1 MTDTS
6 MFRQTIIILR
16 AFLAARSLPWVLA
29 LLAFVIMVGTLD
41 EGFLVDDYVHRS
53 KLLGRSYEGSG
64 DFLNALNDMYAINR
78 TESQIS
84 EFKQVGL
91 MPWWTSPELRF
102 SNWRPLTALTHWIDY
117 QLFPH
122 LPAAMH
128 VHNLIW
134 FALAVLAVTLLYRGV
149 SGSTWA
155 AGLAGLMYLLDEA
168 NYMPALWIANRNELI
183 AVTFG
188 AIAIICHHQWCKQ
201 GSRKHAAGSVMFLLM
216 SLLATEAGIATFGYV
231 IAYALCLDHDPW
243 PKRLTRVIPGLTL
256 IVLWRMIYNGL
267 NHGVMECGA
276 IIDPGRTPMVF
287 ARAVLERGPVLLMGQ
302 LGLAQP
308 DLYGMSSSGLQLRL
322 WIACVVG
329 AVAVGLLLIP
339 LLHSSLQARFYGL
352 GMVLAAVPICATMPS
367 SRNLMFVAIGGF
379 GLIAQFLATLIQ
391 RADCLYRLR
400 PLKIAAWTMVSVFLV
415 LHVPV
420 AALSRIPQPQ
430 MARMMTTYLVPHIPM
445 DSIPTPLEEKD
456 IVIINSPNPFCLF
469 YTSLVREHQNKPLP
483 RSIRALSPSFGAL
496 EVERPSANTLVIR
509 AKRQSLF
516 AYESTSHFGEIH
528 LYRKI
533 NKICYANWD
542 HLHPGH
548 TQRLSNV
555 SIQVNQVDKTGAPK
569 EVTFSFD
576 VSLEDASLVW
586 VAYDHNNSRY
596 RPFKIPEV
604 GEKHEFTGPRKL
616 SLHDTLKNLRHQ
628 LF

>member
-1 MTDTS
+1 
-6 MFRQTIIILR
+6 MFRQIILILK
-16 AFLAARSLPWVLA
+16 ALLAARSLPWVLA
-29 LLAFVIMVGTLD
+29 LLAFVIMIGTLD

-53 KLLGRSYEGSG
+53 KLLGRFYEGSG
-64 DFLNALNDMYAINR
+64 DFRNALNDMYAMNCS
-78 TESQIS
+78 ESQIS
-84 EFKQVGL
+84 EFKKVGL
-91 MPWWTSPELRF
+91 LPWWTSPKLRF

-122 LPAAMH
+122 LSAVMH
-128 VHNLIW
+128 AHNLIW
-134 FALAVLAVTLLYRGV
+134 FALAVFSVALLYCGL
-149 SGSTWA
+149 SGSTWV

-188 AIAIICHHQWCKQ
+188 AMAIISHHQWCKQ
-201 GSRKHAAGSVMFLLM
+201 GLRKHAAGSVVFLLM

-231 IAYALCLDHDPW
+231 IAYALCLDHGPW
-243 PKRLTRVIPGLTL
+243 RKRLMRLIPGLIL
-256 IVLWRMIYNGL
+256 VVLWRIMYNML
-267 NHGVMECGA
+267 NHGVMDCGA

-287 ARAVLERGPVLLMGQ
+287 ARAVLERAPVLLMGQ
-302 LGLAQP
+302 MGLGQP
-308 DLYGMSSSGLQLRL
+308 DFYGMSSSELQLKL
-322 WIACVVG
+322 LIVSVVG
-329 AVAVGLLLIP
+329 AITVAMLLIP
-339 LLHSSLQARFYGL
+339 VLRSSCKARFYCL
-352 GMVLAAVPICATMPS
+352 GMVLATLPICATLPS

-379 GLIAQFLATLIQ
+379 GLVAQFFAVLVQKAN
-391 RADCLYRLR
+391 CLYRQR
-400 PLKIAAWTMVSVFLV
+400 PLKIAAWTMASVFLF

-430 MARMMTTYLVPHIPM
+430 MARMMTTYLVPQIPM
-445 DSIPTPLEEKD
+445 NSISTPLEEKD

-483 RSIRALSPSFGAL
+483 RSVRTLSPSFGAL
-496 EVERPSANTLVIR
+496 EVERPSTNTLVMR
-509 AKRQSLF
+509 SKGQSLF

-528 LYRKI
+528 LYEKI

-555 SIQVNQVDKTGAPK
+555 SIQVNQVDQTGAPK

-576 VSLEDASLVW
+576 VSLENASLVW
-586 VAYDHNNSRY
+586 IEYDHNNSRY
-596 RPFKIPEV
+596 RPFKMPEV
-604 GEKHEFTGPRKL
+604 GKKHELAGPRKL
-616 SLHDTLKNLRHQ
+616 SLHDTLKNLRQQ